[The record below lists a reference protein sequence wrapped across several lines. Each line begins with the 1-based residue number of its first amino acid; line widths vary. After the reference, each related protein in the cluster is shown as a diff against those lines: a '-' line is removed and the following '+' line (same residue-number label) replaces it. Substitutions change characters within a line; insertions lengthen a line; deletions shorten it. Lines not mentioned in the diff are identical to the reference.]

1 MIEPMV
7 QEEKVRQTFSRRLAL
22 ACNRAGM
29 KNHGRQADIAAAL
42 GVTPKAVSKWFNAE
56 SIPRRGKIAELADYV
71 GAQTNW
77 LLGEGDEDQATSV
90 EAKYN
95 TRNNFYRVDVLDV
108 KASAG
113 NGYLVS
119 TDFVETIRAI
129 EYTND
134 QSIALFGNR
143 PAESVKVI
151 TVSGDS
157 MEGTIEPGDQ
167 IFLDMNITEFDTDG
181 IYVFVFGK
189 TLHIKRL
196 QMQKNRIAVL
206 SDNKLYEP
214 WYIEEG
220 DEDQFRIMA
229 KVMLRQSIEYKRFA

>member
-22 ACNRAGM
+22 ACDRAGM
-29 KNHGRQADIAAAL
+29 ESHGRQADIAAAL
-42 GVTPKAVSKWFNAE
+42 SVTPKAVSKWFNAE
-56 SIPRRGKIAELADYV
+56 SIPRRGKISELADYV
-71 GAQTNW
+71 GAQSNW
-77 LLGEGDEDQATSV
+77 LLGEGDEDQTTPI

-95 TRNNFYRVDVLDV
+95 RRGAFYRVDILDV
-108 KASAG
+108 QASAG
-113 NGYLVS
+113 NGSLVS
-119 TDFVETIRAI
+119 TDFIETIRAI
-129 EYTND
+129 EYTNE
-134 QSIALFGNR
+134 QARSLFGNR
-143 PAESVKVI
+143 PSESVKVI
-151 TVSGDS
+151 TVRGDS

-167 IFLDMNITEFDTDG
+167 IFLDMNVSEFDGDG

-189 TLHIKRL
+189 TLHVKRL

-229 KVMLRQSIEYKRFA
+229 KVLLRQSIEYKRFV